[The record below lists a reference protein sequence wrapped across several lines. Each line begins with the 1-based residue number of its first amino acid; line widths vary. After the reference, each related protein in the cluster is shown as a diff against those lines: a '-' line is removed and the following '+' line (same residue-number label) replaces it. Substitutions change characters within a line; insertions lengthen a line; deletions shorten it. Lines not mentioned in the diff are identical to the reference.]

1 MSLGV
6 WNPASPAARTPWTA
20 WPAADA
26 RERGLVAPS
35 LRILANRPGKWRE
48 ILLRSVVPVA
58 MIYSVFSDH
67 RTRGWG
73 ESGAAAGAVSVC
85 ALLIW
90 AFMRATRRHALLL
103 SLSCAALLLGG
114 AALAQWQGFSVA
126 VVMLAFG
133 CAIVSLQRLPLAAAA
148 PIAGVALGGYAV
160 ATHETWLST
169 AITLAGIGLAGY
181 VMRVEAESRHRLAVQ
196 ERAAR
201 AAEAESAAL
210 GERARIARDIHDVL
224 AHSLSAQLVHLEAA
238 RLRIEQEEPGPF
250 RDQILERVVAARS
263 MAREGL
269 SETRQALSALRGEM
283 APLGDYLREVA
294 ASDGAEIEVAGTP
307 RPVPAEASQT
317 VRRVAQ
323 EALTNV
329 RKHAPGARVRID
341 LTYGP
346 GELLLYVRDW
356 GGKGLP
362 PVELASSGSGYGLLG
377 MRERAELIGGT
388 LDAGPEE
395 SGGKGYS
402 VRLRVPA

>member
-1 MSLGV
+1 MFADHHTDGWAEALG
-6 WNPASPAARTPWTA
+6 
-20 WPAADA
+20 
-26 RERGLVAPS
+26 
-35 LRILANRPGKWRE
+35 
-48 ILLRSVVPVA
+48 
-58 MIYSVFSDH
+58 
-67 RTRGWG
+67 
-73 ESGAAAGAVSVC
+73 AAGAVVVC

-90 AFMRATRRHALLL
+90 AFNRATRLHALVV
-103 SLSCAALLLGG
+103 SLACATLLLVG

-126 VVMLAFG
+126 VASLSFG
-133 CAIVSLQRLPLAAAA
+133 CAIVSVQRLPLAAGVPVAV
-148 PIAGVALGGYAV
+148 VALGGYTV
-160 ATHETWLST
+160 VTHETWLAT
-169 AITLAGIGLAGY
+169 AITLLGTGLAGF
-181 VMRVEAESRHRLAVQ
+181 VLRLDAESRHRLKVQ

-263 MAREGL
+263 MARDGL
-269 SETRQALSALRGEM
+269 SETRQALSALRGDM

-294 ASDGAEIEVAGTP
+294 ACDGAEIDVAGTP
-307 RPVPAEASQT
+307 RAVPAQASQT

-346 GELLLYVRDW
+346 GELILCVRDS
-356 GGKGLP
+356 GGDGAVP
-362 PVELASSGSGYGLLG
+362 AELASSGSGYGLLG
-377 MRERAELIGGT
+377 MRERAELLGGT
-388 LDAGPEE
+388 LDAGPDGAE
-395 SGGKGYS
+395 GKGYS